1 MEAGIFYLEQ
11 VLEFM
16 NVGSD
21 VYLAEWNNE
30 IVGTYTLTWSD
41 PLIWQELDNLESGY
55 IHRFAVN
62 RKYRGL
68 DIGKYLLKSA
78 EQQIR
83 IKEKNGSGLIAW
95 QKIQGLIN
103 TTEIMDFNIFAE
115 SMERVGVPI
124 YMKSNDTCVL
134 PNNNFE

>member
-1 MEAGIFYLEQ
+1 
-11 VLEFM
+11 M
-16 NVGSD
+16 NDGSD

-83 IKEKNGSGLIAW
+83 IKGKKWIRLDCMAENPRLNQYYGDYGFQYIRRIDGEGWSANLYEK
-95 QKIQGLIN
+95 Q
-103 TTEIMDFNIFAE
+103 
-115 SMERVGVPI
+115 
-124 YMKSNDTCVL
+124 
-134 PNNNFE
+134 